1 MRFALT
7 FLAAV
12 AYAALAAQAG
22 SSADG
27 GSLEALLDQIAAQHN
42 ASEEVSSVKAAV
54 DSSAPSVK
62 VPSRSAAGPA
72 TPTRL
77 ARRSRKHAAAQEAK
91 RWIWATEI
99 IQDGTP
105 NAPPIG
111 ANVNELGSVTVTVN
125 TPSVSLPS
133 PSIMPADQL
142 SAFLNASVEL
152 GNATAS
158 LNASTSASS
167 TAFSA
172 PTTAPVGKLPKKFGQ
187 PQAGH
192 RRWIWADSVIQDGAT
207 GVPQIGPNANLLTD
221 GPPGTTPQLSLAS
234 PTFPPSPEGPA
245 TTEVPVEVPTS
256 VAVQVPSSA
265 AATTTSPAVEAAT
278 NTVAEA
284 VAAPASTSPAIVW
297 ADLVDLFSQ
306 IERILEGSVPPTY
319 AATSAPPDTTVAPDK
334 RWIWANSVIQDGAT
348 GVPPP
353 GQNAN
358 LLTSSPV
365 APAETPTLSLESP
378 SFPPMETP
386 ATTPAVKAAAGSPG
400 SDGQTSPSATTST
413 AYQRMT
419 WAQMHA
425 IQVAEQARQ
434 ASASAAAAKAATTH
448 GPQRWTAAQQI
459 AALREQQA
467 QAAAS
472 SSSSLPAGPIP
483 EKAAERLTWAQQARM
498 RAQQAQQAQQV
509 APANSDESG
518 QFFAEHQ
525 RIMIASASSASA
537 AARATSQ
544 GEMYRHKR
552 RMVRARRH

>member
-1 MRFALT
+1 
-7 FLAAV
+7 
-12 AYAALAAQAG
+12 
-22 SSADG
+22 
-27 GSLEALLDQIAAQHN
+27 
-42 ASEEVSSVKAAV
+42 
-54 DSSAPSVK
+54 
-62 VPSRSAAGPA
+62 
-72 TPTRL
+72 
-77 ARRSRKHAAAQEAK
+77 
-91 RWIWATEI
+91 
-99 IQDGTP
+99 
-105 NAPPIG
+105 
-111 ANVNELGSVTVTVN
+111 
-125 TPSVSLPS
+125 
-133 PSIMPADQL
+133 MPADQL

-207 GVPQIGPNANLLTD
+207 GVPPVGPNANLLSSEWSSSAVGLHEVKEPDLIIVVPD

-265 AATTTSPAVEAAT
+265 ATTTTSPAVEAAT

-319 AATSAPPDTTVAPDK
+319 AATSAPADTTAAPDK

-413 AYQRMT
+413 AHQRMT